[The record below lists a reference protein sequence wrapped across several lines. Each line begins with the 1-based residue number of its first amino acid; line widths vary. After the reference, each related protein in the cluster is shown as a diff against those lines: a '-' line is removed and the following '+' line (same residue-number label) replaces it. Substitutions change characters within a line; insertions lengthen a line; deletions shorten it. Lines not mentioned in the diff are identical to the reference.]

1 MIIFWT
7 LLIVSLVWF
16 FSGLIIGL
24 FQPES
29 YWQSRSE
36 ELDKTDDVDVFLRH
50 ISEICL
56 IFGPVVWIALLA
68 ITIYG
73 YISYLCSEED

>member
-1 MIIFWT
+1 MIIIWT

-29 YWQSRSE
+29 YWQSRSD
-36 ELDKTDDVDVFLRH
+36 ELDETDEFLRH

-56 IFGPVVWIALLA
+56 IFGPVVWA
-68 ITIYG
+68 ILFMAIIYG
-73 YISYLCSEED
+73 YIAYLCSEKD